1 MEAFLAGSVPDL
13 QMRVFAI
20 HQYLFLL
27 EVDAESTDVGF
38 VEFVTDEPTDQRSL
52 ADPRIAD
59 HQDLDFLLL

>member
-13 QMRVFAI
+13 QMRVFPI